1 MAQKEEEHSKV
12 ETIFGKEGLNP
23 LRFKIPSSFRYV
35 KALIQFRGVE
45 R

>member
-1 MAQKEEEHSKV
+1 MAQKEQDHSKV

-23 LRFKIPSSFRYV
+23 LRFKIRSSFSDV
-35 KALIQFRGVE
+35 KALIQLRGVE

>member
-1 MAQKEEEHSKV
+1 MAQKEKDHSKV

-23 LRFKIPSSFRYV
+23 LRFKIRSSFSDV